1 MSPHFHRLCPPPHS
15 SSPFHHI
22 VPISSLAWMSPLLL
36 HCLPPVQPLSWIF
49 LIAHVLHHTRLHPSI
64 ASFPTSLLSQ
74 MSPHFHC
81 LCPPPH
87 SSSPFHHFVS
97 HLFTFPDVPPFSSP
111 MPSTALIFTLL
122 SHRSHLFACLDV
134 PPSPALPSTSPTP
147 QFDHFLRLCPPP
159 QSSSPFHRFISHL
172 FAFLDVPPFSSPMS
186 SAALVFT
193 LLSLH
198 LPHLFTC
205 PDVLHCLP
213 PLQPLGW
220 IISCPFPPPHS
231 SSPFCCFV
239 SHLFTCLDVPT
250 SPTLPCTTLS
260 LHFPH
265 LFTCPD
271 VLHHLPPLQPLGW
284 IISCPSPPLHSSS
297 PFRCF
302 VSHLFTCLDVP
313 PSPALPS
320 TTPNPR
326 LDHFTTFSPPYMP
339 PPFHYFCGP
348 LPPPTSQVALPCC
361 HIPTPILLQLLKARF
376 TRLHPSCSL
385 QDHLQ

>member
-1 MSPHFHRLCPPPHS
+1 MPSTTLIFTLSSHRSHLFACLDVPPSPALPSTSPTPQLDLFDCP
-15 SSPFHHI
+15 
-22 VPISSLAWMSPLLL
+22 
-36 HCLPPVQPLSWIF
+36 
-49 LIAHVLHHTRLHPSI
+49 
-64 ASFPTSLLSQ
+64 
-74 MSPHFHC
+74 
-81 LCPPPH
+81 CPPPH

-111 MPSTALIFTLL
+111 MPSTALIFTLS

-147 QFDHFLRLCPPP
+147 QLDHFLRLCPPP

-205 PDVLHCLP
+205 PDVLHY
-213 PLQPLGW
+213 
-220 IISCPFPPPHS
+220 
-231 SSPFCCFV
+231 
-239 SHLFTCLDVPT
+239 
-250 SPTLPCTTLS
+250 
-260 LHFPH
+260 
-265 LFTCPD
+265 
-271 VLHHLPPLQPLGW
+271 LPPLQPLGW

-320 TTPNPR
+320 TTPIPR

-348 LPPPTSQVALPCC
+348 LPPPTSQGALPCC
-361 HIPTPILLQLLKARF
+361 LIPTSILLQLLKARF